1 MGFFIRLIVGL
12 GVAGLGTL
20 IVMKT
25 HALIDFIGSSDWAET
40 KLGGGGTNLLYK
52 AIGLLLI
59 FVGFLVATNL
69 WNSFLDSTLGS
80 IIPTP
85 V

>member
-12 GVAGLGTL
+12 GIVGLGAL
-20 IVMKT
+20 IVIKT
-25 HALIDFIGSSDWAET
+25 HGLIDLVGSSDWAET

-52 AIGLLLI
+52 AIGLFLI
-59 FVGFLVATNL
+59 FIGFLVATNL
-69 WNSFLDSTLGS
+69 WNSFLESTLGS